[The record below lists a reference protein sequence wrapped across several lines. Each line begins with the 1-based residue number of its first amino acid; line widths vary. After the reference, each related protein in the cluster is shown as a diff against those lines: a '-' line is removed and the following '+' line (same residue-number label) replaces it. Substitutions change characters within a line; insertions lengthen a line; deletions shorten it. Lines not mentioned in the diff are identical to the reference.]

1 MCAFFPWLRAVGITA
16 GAGLTW
22 LTIPGVTVLL
32 LALSGLVYA
41 VLCRIPVVKT
51 YLI

>member
-1 MCAFFPWLRAVGITA
+1 MEDKGR
-16 GAGLTW
+16 GAGGKTALHV
-22 LTIPGVTVLL
+22 LAFIGVTVLL